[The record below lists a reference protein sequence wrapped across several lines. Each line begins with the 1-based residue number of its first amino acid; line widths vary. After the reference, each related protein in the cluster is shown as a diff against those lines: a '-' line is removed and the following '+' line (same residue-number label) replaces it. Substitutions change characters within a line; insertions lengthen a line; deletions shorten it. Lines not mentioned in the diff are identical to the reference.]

1 MLGKTVFFKTCFIN
15 KLYKYKW
22 HVTFLLPTYI
32 LYKTTK
38 IPDARTYFTPLSCN
52 EDNTLSFNIHHPLLG
67 TWHWFKQNCK
77 LHKWLHLSSGSSS
90 VLHTDMGWPTCS
102 DHQSLFSAC
111 SFLPNTLPKNF
122 SFSTWRQAQNRYGI
136 SSPYILCNLQTDI
149 PVQCLI

>member
-67 TWHWFKQNCK
+67 TWHYLNKIANYTSGCIYHLDPVLFCIQIWVGQ
-77 LHKWLHLSSGSSS
+77 HAQTIGLSSLLAHFYQTLCQKTFHSPHEDKLKIDMESP
-90 VLHTDMGWPTCS
+90 LHTFYVTCK
-102 DHQSLFSAC
+102 Q
-111 SFLPNTLPKNF
+111 T
-122 SFSTWRQAQNRYGI
+122 Y
-136 SSPYILCNLQTDI
+136 PYNA
-149 PVQCLI
+149 